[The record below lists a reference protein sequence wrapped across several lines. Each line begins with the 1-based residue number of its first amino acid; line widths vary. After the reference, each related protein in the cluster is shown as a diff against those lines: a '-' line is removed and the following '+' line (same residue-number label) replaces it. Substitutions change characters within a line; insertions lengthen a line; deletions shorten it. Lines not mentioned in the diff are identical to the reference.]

1 MAVPCSPTVKPRIL
15 VAPSPDRLDAVC
27 SVECRALLEQHFDV
41 DWNDTGREFTADELT
56 GRLRGAAALVTSWG
70 TPSLTEEALAQAT
83 ELRAVAHAAGTV
95 KRLVP
100 RTIFDRGV
108 AVFSA
113 AVRIADTVGEYCLAV
128 TLASLRQ
135 LPTHNTRMHA
145 GQWKDMTLLGNSLVG
160 KRIGIIGA
168 SSTGRAF
175 IRLLA
180 PFGVDIVVYDPY
192 FTDAA
197 AAAIGV
203 RRAELPEVMQC
214 DVVSV
219 HVPAIPATEGMITRE
234 LLARLPD
241 GALFVNS
248 ARAASVDEEALYAE
262 ISSGRIRAALD
273 VYITEPP
280 TLPEVIRDAP
290 NALLTPHIAGGS
302 REGHQA
308 LMETV
313 VRDVIGWLERGE
325 SGRTK
330 VDARA
335 WDIAA

>member
-1 MAVPCSPTVKPRIL
+1 MKPRIL
-15 VAPSPDRLDAVC
+15 VAPSPDRLQAVC
-27 SVECRALLEQHFDV
+27 STECSALLEQHFDV
-41 DWNDTGREFTADELT
+41 DWNDTGRELTADELAD
-56 GRLRGAAALVTSWG
+56 RLPGATALVTSWG
-70 TPSLTEEALAQAT
+70 TPSLTEAALERAT
-83 ELRAVAHAAGTV
+83 DLRAVAHAAGTV

-100 RTIFDRGV
+100 RTIFERDI

-113 AVRIADTVGEYCLAV
+113 AVRIAETVGEYCLAV

-135 LPTHNTRMHA
+135 LPTLNARVHG
-145 GQWKDMTLLGNSLVG
+145 GQWKDTSSLGNSLAG
-160 KRIGIIGA
+160 KRIGIVGA

-192 FTDAA
+192 LAA
-197 AAAIGV
+197 DRAAELGV
-203 RRAELPEVMQC
+203 RQAELAEVMRC

-234 LLARLPD
+234 LLAEMRD

-248 ARAASVDEEALYAE
+248 ARAGSVDQEALFAE
-262 ISSGRIRAALD
+262 IASGRIRVALD
-273 VYITEPP
+273 VYLKEPP
-280 TLPEVIRDAP
+280 TLPDVILQAP

-302 REGHQA
+302 REGHLA
-308 LMETV
+308 LMGSV
-313 VRDVIGWLERGE
+313 VRDVIAWLERGE
-325 SGRTK
+325 SGPTK

-335 WDIAA
+335 WDVAA